1 MKNRLDDPEKQI
13 SKVEKELG
21 HLSWDAREKKKGQRD
36 DSYERQTCR
45 RAEVQM
51 LEVIS

>member
-21 HLSWDAREKKKGQRD
+21 QLPWDAKEKKGK
-36 DSYERQTCR
+36 EMT
-45 RAEVQM
+45 
-51 LEVIS
+51 L

>member
-21 HLSWDAREKKKGQRD
+21 QLSWDAKEKKDKEMTVMRD
-36 DSYERQTCR
+36 RYVGELRYKC
-45 RAEVQM
+45 
-51 LEVIS
+51 

>member
-21 HLSWDAREKKKGQRD
+21 HLSWDARKKKKDKEMTVMRD
-36 DSYERQTCR
+36 RHVGELRYKC
-45 RAEVQM
+45 
-51 LEVIS
+51 

>member
-21 HLSWDAREKKKGQRD
+21 QLSCDAKEKKDK
-36 DSYERQTCR
+36 EMT
-45 RAEVQM
+45 
-51 LEVIS
+51 L